1 MTIAFKEGLID
12 HHDFLIIIDIAIKKG
27 LIDHHNFI
35 VIMN

>member
-1 MTIAFKEGLID
+1 MTIAIKEGLTD
-12 HHDFLIIIDIAIKKG
+12 HHDFLIISDIAIKKG

>member
-1 MTIAFKEGLID
+1 MTIAIKEGLID
-12 HHDFLIIIDIAIKKG
+12 HHDCLIIIDTAIKKG